1 MGSEHDVSEQNSD
14 DVTFVRIY
22 NATPQVMFAAMTT
35 PEHLTNFWGP
45 PGMSTPLENIVI
57 DLRPGG
63 EFTTIM
69 VDPEGNEYPNR
80 GVFVEFEDPTKIVW
94 AESGIAEGMTNT
106 ITFRD
111 LGDGRT
117 EATTVQT
124 NVPEM
129 FRSPEALAGMDLAFD
144 RMDEYVSGL

>member
-1 MGSEHDVSEQNSD
+1 MNAQEERE
-14 DVTFVRIY
+14 DVTFVRTY
-22 NATPQVMFAAMTT
+22 GATPEVMFAAMTT

-45 PGMSTPLENIVI
+45 PGMTTPLETIVI

-63 EFTTIM
+63 EFTTVM
-69 VDPEGNEYPNR
+69 VDPDGNEYPNR
-80 GVFVEFEDPTKIVW
+80 GVFVEIEAPTKLVW
-94 AESGIAEGMTNT
+94 SESGAADGMSNT

-117 EATTVQT
+117 EAVTVQS
-124 NVPEM
+124 NVPAM
-129 FRSPEALAGMDLAFD
+129 FRSPEALAGMEAAFA

>member
-1 MGSEHDVSEQNSD
+1 MGSENEQG

-22 NATPQVMFAAMTT
+22 NATPQVMFTAMTT

-45 PGMSTPLENIVI
+45 PGMTTPLGSIVI

-63 EFTTIM
+63 EFTTVM
-69 VDPEGNEYPNR
+69 VDPEGNEYPNG
-80 GVFVEFEDPTKIVW
+80 GVFVEFEEPTRLVW
-94 AESGIAEGMTNT
+94 AESGVAEGMINT

-124 NVPEM
+124 NVPAV
-129 FRSPEALAGMDLAFD
+129 FRSPEAVAGMNLAFD
-144 RMDEYVSGL
+144 RMDAYVSGL